1 MFERK
6 GVRKLL
12 PRSKRLAVNNFPFP
26 FIPPR
31 KTGIALVGMEHPRQ
45 VELVAQG
52 QRLGID
58 LRPSDDEDL
67 LFRRKSAS
75 ASSSECTTSHPS
87 IEIFCRVTT
96 TLRRPGSGR
105 PNDS

>member
-6 GVRKLL
+6 GVRELL
-12 PRSKRLAVNNFPFP
+12 SRSKRLAVNNFPLP

-45 VELVAQG
+45 IELVAQG

-58 LRPSDDEDL
+58 LRPPDDEDL
-67 LFRRKSAS
+67 LFRAEKRQRLVS
-75 ASSSECTTSHPS
+75 
-87 IEIFCRVTT
+87 
-96 TLRRPGSGR
+96 
-105 PNDS
+105 

>member
-45 VELVAQG
+45 VELVAQR
-52 QRLGID
+52 QRLSID
-58 LRPSDDEDL
+58 LRPPDDEDL
-67 LFRRKSAS
+67 LFRAEKRQRLVERMHHVA
-75 ASSSECTTSHPS
+75 PS